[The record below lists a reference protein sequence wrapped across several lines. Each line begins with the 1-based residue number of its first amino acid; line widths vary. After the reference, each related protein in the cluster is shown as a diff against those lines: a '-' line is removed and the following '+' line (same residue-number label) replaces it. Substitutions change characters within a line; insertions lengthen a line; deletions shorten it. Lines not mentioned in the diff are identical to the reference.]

1 MEETISLYEKYLLI
15 KSSDNLDDKIGV
27 LNEIIF
33 ENPKLI
39 DYLFN
44 KVDSCFGTHKV
55 YILIMSVNGVDMI
68 KVGYTKQDDV
78 KKRFTEKR
86 YMGSDKILIKR
97 VVRENT
103 LQAKGATE
111 FENELKDY
119 YSNFKI
125 NSDLTLPGKNEFY
138 DIRHLNRI
146 VDIYDEKF
154 PNYKNVFGLKSPN

>member
-78 KKRFTEKR
+78 K
-86 YMGSDKILIKR
+86 SSSVNLIIFFIIFFLFI
-97 VVRENT
+97 NT
-103 LQAKGATE
+103 Q
-111 FENELKDY
+111 
-119 YSNFKI
+119 
-125 NSDLTLPGKNEFY
+125 
-138 DIRHLNRI
+138 
-146 VDIYDEKF
+146 
-154 PNYKNVFGLKSPN
+154 

>member
-1 MEETISLYEKYLLI
+1 MEETISLYEKYLSV

-27 LNEIIF
+27 LNEIILQ
-33 ENPKLI
+33 NPKLI

-55 YILIMSVNGVDMI
+55 YILIMRVNGVDMI

-86 YMGSDKILIKR
+86 YMGSDKILVKSVI
-97 VVRENT
+97 RENT

-111 FENELKDY
+111 FENEFTLFFEELRQLCANKLKEH
-119 YSNFKI
+119 N
-125 NSDLTLPGKNEFY
+125 G
-138 DIRHLNRI
+138 
-146 VDIYDEKF
+146 
-154 PNYKNVFGLKSPN
+154 

>member
-68 KVGYTKQDDV
+68 KVGYTKQEDV

-119 YSNFKI
+119 YTNFKTD
-125 NSDLTLPGKNEFY
+125 SDLTLPGKNEF
-138 DIRHLNRI
+138 
-146 VDIYDEKF
+146 
-154 PNYKNVFGLKSPN
+154 